1 MVFNIP
7 KLKPE
12 YDATTLFGPGEQ
24 LVANMNKQSEIISG
38 CIFNYAI
45 GKPFS
50 AFCEG
55 CSNVTFPSLSIEPKI
70 KTCDLMPAIFFSG
83 KLHTPITC
91 FPTKF
96 SSL

>member
-7 KLKPE
+7 KLKPSKMLQR
-12 YDATTLFGPGEQ
+12 YSVLGATCCEHEQ
-24 LVANMNKQSEIISG
+24 TKWNYFW

-91 FPTKF
+91 FPNKF